1 MNNNIAI
8 KNLRIR
14 YVIGLS
20 AIALLVT
27 ASFITMQRVV
37 SEQRHFSILVNLA
50 GHQAG
55 LANRIAYFSSLMA
68 ATDDQEEFAIARAQ
82 VGRTINKM
90 QEAHTCS
97 ATVTRSA
104 GYPSSPTRLWR

>member
-1 MNNNIAI
+1 MHNNTAT

-37 SEQRHFSILVNLA
+37 S
-50 GHQAG
+50 
-55 LANRIAYFSSLMA
+55 
-68 ATDDQEEFAIARAQ
+68 
-82 VGRTINKM
+82 
-90 QEAHTCS
+90 
-97 ATVTRSA
+97 
-104 GYPSSPTRLWR
+104 